1 MKSFKFF
8 QRDSVTIL
16 QLKRY
21 HELLFRAYII
31 HNGFLPQVFVTEHLT
46 ELSNVVDGFIDDGLL
61 TTFNEIRSYYRV
73 RDEARVNGL
82 LVTFNE
88 VRGYEDISDEEH
100 NQIMYMVEFGIG
112 AWGEYIVR

>member
-8 QRDSVTIL
+8 QRDSETIL

-31 HNGFLPQVFVTEHLT
+31 RNGFLPQVFVTEHLT

-61 TTFNEIRSYYRV
+61 TTFNE
-73 RDEARVNGL
+73 
-82 LVTFNE
+82 

-100 NQIMYMVEFGIG
+100 NQIMYMVEFGI
-112 AWGEYIVR
+112 W